1 MCLGIKGQVF
11 QVVDSPL
18 YSLHF
23 LIRASTQLLQHVFHE
38 YNEYVLISPLAHSTV
53 FANIIGH
60 VGITDIDLLSPYNYV
75 PTEWVTLVFL
85 VLFGISTGIR
95 CPFLHRESRL
105 D

>member
-18 YSLHF
+18 YPPHF
-23 LIRASTQLLQHVFHE
+23 LIRAFIQLLQHVFYE
-38 YNEYVLISPLAHSTV
+38 YNEYVLITPFPIARTEYT
-53 FANIIGH
+53 NIIGH

-85 VLFGISTGIR
+85 VLFGISTGNS
-95 CPFLHRESRL
+95 LSL
-105 D
+105 SSSANVD